1 MLHIGISAA
10 RAGAKLLLRS
20 MEHLEAV
27 DLKVESRALF
37 TAELQKMATEEMM
50 AVIHKA
56 HPSQAVITEDDPSLG
71 LSGEACWLID
81 GISGED
87 NFKHSYPHCAI
98 SLAVKQQN
106 KIIIGLVYDFI
117 RDELFVA
124 SRGEGAR
131 LNDRRLRV
139 SQIHKL
145 NDALLG
151 GDTQSNATSKSKIRY
166 SGCLALDLAYI
177 AAARLEGCY
186 QAKHSEVESAAG
198 LLLVTEAGGMV
209 APSDEGSL
217 LAANPKIFKEL
228 LAKNP

>member
-1 MLHIGISAA
+1 MLQIGISAA

-27 DLKVESRALF
+27 ELKMENRALF
-37 TAELQKMATEEMM
+37 TAELQKIATEEIGTI
-50 AVIHKA
+50 IHKA
-56 HPSQAVITEDDPSLG
+56 HPSQPVIAQDDPGLG
-71 LSGEACWLID
+71 LSGEACWLVD
-81 GISGED
+81 ALNGVD
-87 NFKHSYPHCAI
+87 NFRHSYPHCAL
-98 SLAVKQQN
+98 SLAVKLQN

-139 SQIHKL
+139 SQIHTL

-151 GDTQSNATSKSKIRY
+151 SDAQTKVPHNSTVRY
-166 SGCLALDLAYI
+166 SGCLALDLAYV
-177 AAARLEGCY
+177 AAARLEGTY
-186 QAKHSEVESAAG
+186 QTKHSEVESAAG
-198 LLLVTEAGGMV
+198 LLLVTEAGGMTSFS
-209 APSDEGSL
+209 SDGSL
-217 LAANPKIFKEL
+217 LAANPKIFKAL